1 MGVPEEIR
9 KAMQE
14 YLLGSKAIFS
24 NLDTLYSKFPALTL
38 LFLRELLA
46 EQSFQ
51 ERKATEEWKHEFE
64 EKLGEK
70 SIDYCGREAI
80 LLGICDMLEKENGS
94 VMFQGESSLQ
104 TQLSMKV
111 LFSQF
116 LSRTME
122 FEEGL
127 EDQNFEEFKRVD
139 RKA

>member
-1 MGVPEEIR
+1 MSQNP
-9 KAMQE
+9 
-14 YLLGSKAIFS
+14 
-24 NLDTLYSKFPALTL
+24 
-38 LFLRELLA
+38 
-46 EQSFQ
+46 
-51 ERKATEEWKHEFE
+51 
-64 EKLGEK
+64 
-70 SIDYCGREAI
+70 IDYCGREAI
-80 LLGICDMLEKENGS
+80 LLGICDLLGKENSS